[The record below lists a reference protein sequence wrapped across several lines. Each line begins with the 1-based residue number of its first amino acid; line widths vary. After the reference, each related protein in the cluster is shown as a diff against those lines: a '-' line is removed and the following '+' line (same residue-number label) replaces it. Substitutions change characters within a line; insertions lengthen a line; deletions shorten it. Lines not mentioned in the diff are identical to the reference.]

1 MITHATTASL
11 VPAAIPSP
19 PREFSAFHL
28 GPLTIHMYAICILI
42 GIIAALIL
50 TQRRW
55 KARGGNP
62 ELVWDVA
69 IWAVPLGIIGGR
81 LYHVFSSPDEYF
93 GPNYDGTGDPIK
105 ILYIA
110 NGGLGIWGAVALG
123 AVGVWIAT
131 RRAGVRFSTF
141 ADAAAPGVLLAQ
153 AIGRW
158 GNYFNQEL
166 FGSPTELPWGLKI
179 DADSPTFPAGM
190 PADTLFHPTFLY
202 ESIWNIL
209 GVMVILLI
217 DRTRHMRRGS
227 ILWLYIVI
235 YTAGRTWIEALRI
248 DEAQMVTIAGI
259 TQRLNVWVSIL
270 VFIGALI
277 AFVIAYQ
284 RGKNTP
290 EIDVDLPGRTPRA
303 ATAATSAGTDSGDTT
318 DEAATASSEADK
330 NTTT

>member
-1 MITHATTASL
+1 MITHATTAAL

-19 PREFSAFHL
+19 PREFSAFHV

-248 DEAQMVTIAGI
+248 DEAQMITIAGI

-284 RGKNTP
+284 RGKNAP
-290 EIDVDLPGRTPRA
+290 EIDVDLPGRTSRA
-303 ATAATSAGTDSGDTT
+303 VTAATSVGTDSGDTT
-318 DEAATASSEADK
+318 DGAATASSEADK